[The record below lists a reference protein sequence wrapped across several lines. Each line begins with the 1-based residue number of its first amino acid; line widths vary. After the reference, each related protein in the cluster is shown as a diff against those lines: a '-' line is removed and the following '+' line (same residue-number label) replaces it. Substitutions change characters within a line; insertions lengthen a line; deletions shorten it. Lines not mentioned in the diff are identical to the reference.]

1 MDASLLPKRRKRTIF
16 GIEQVPVCS
25 DPRNGRSHRR
35 ARQPMFAAA
44 QTPAAMLSML
54 GPKGV
59 HMNISSALG
68 PMASLIAGI
77 LILVVPRLLN

>member
-1 MDASLLPKRRKRTIF
+1 
-16 GIEQVPVCS
+16 
-25 DPRNGRSHRR
+25 
-35 ARQPMFAAA
+35 MFAAA